1 MRKKIILAAITII
14 LVLLAVSCKN
24 KNTNDDI
31 AKLTEGFAT
40 DGELKG
46 GVQITEPNVSDVK
59 ISDSGDDVTVSLK
72 FLSGS
77 RLSGGESESPA
88 SAVPTYRVYM
98 LPSPARLVIELP
110 GLAYWDYVRNFE
122 VGNESRVAGYFQN
135 TNADSTAT
143 LIYLQLTQNAAFKT
157 EESGDTLN
165 ITLRML
171 PDTVQEK
178 KNDGIEDVLTGK
190 RFYVIADAYRD
201 YCDGVLSRQIDMQ
214 PVLCGNGIDVVLISN
229 PFDSEGTATSFMQ
242 NVLAGQENAVE
253 SDWRIVTLSNNE
265 FPQYDESYRFSE
277 VYNIHTARINNNELT
292 PPVFIEDGLFLCV
305 SNDRDGYLYSKRIV
319 GGDIG
324 EASYAYQQIYIKD
337 NNGESRRLLKYE
349 FETIEKAMYSP
360 DGRKLAVLCRVA
372 ESSHLYVFDMD
383 TKELLV
389 DLADTGIG
397 DMVSAFTWDDMGS
410 AIYAVGG
417 ASATQVHE
425 YDFNV
430 PDQNN
435 RHSVVDKKGADE
447 GCIAYCNGE
456 VYFVETDMNNGPMI
470 YRIKPDG
477 GVRKNFMPGSAFAL
491 SSNNKYMAI
500 NASSGDYSASTPQG
514 EQPTPNSTAAP
525 NTTASVKKVNRLE
538 LYDMTTGETKL
549 ITDAFA
555 VYDFLW
561 SWDCTKLYYFENRLS
576 GGSTEGTTEGSDT
589 EQTKTDPFPYTLWAY
604 NVATGE
610 NSKIA
615 DLPYTSIAV
624 SNRPNDVY
632 LLYYDEATGGN
643 VLRATYAISVT
654 NRE

>member
-59 ISDSGDDVTVSLK
+59 VSDSGDDVTVSLK